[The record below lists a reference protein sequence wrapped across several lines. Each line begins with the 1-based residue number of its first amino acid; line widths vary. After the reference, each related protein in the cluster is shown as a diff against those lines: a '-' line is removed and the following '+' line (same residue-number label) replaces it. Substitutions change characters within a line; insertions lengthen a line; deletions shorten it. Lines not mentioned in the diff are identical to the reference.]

1 MRRLLLVLALGLIPA
16 SLLFLYGCGDAG
28 KARVDVA
35 KKKVLD
41 QIDDALGK
49 MDVQKAEIDT
59 GIKSAKK
66 AVGELRKAK
75 HQAQAQLEL
84 LDEKVKPHQEKMAR
98 CDESLAKLRDV
109 IKADTPAEFGG
120 KTYSVAELKAMAGQV
135 LRARTECEEKV
146 KGFDAART
154 NMRNVV
160 ATLTKKQDDLEVR
173 VVRLEAMHAKL
184 DAEMVATRAM
194 KKASAAMGDSDATLG
209 ENLDELEKKMAA
221 LSGDVRAELAGE
233 SEKLTSSGADK
244 TISEVDAFLE
254 ATQSPGDPV
263 GEIDKILGPAK
274 K

>member
-1 MRRLLLVLALGLIPA
+1 MRRLLLTLAIGLIPA
-16 SLLFLYGCGDAG
+16 CRLFLYGCGDAG

-84 LDEKVKPHQEKMAR
+84 LDEKVKPHQEKMTR
-98 CDESLAKLRDV
+98 CDESLAKLRDA
-109 IKADTPAEFGG
+109 IKGDTPADFAG
-120 KTYSVAELKAMAGQV
+120 KTYTVAELKAMAGK
-135 LRARTECEEKV
+135 LIEARRECEEKL

-160 ATLTKKQDDLEVR
+160 ATLTKKQDDLDAR
-173 VVRLEAMHAKL
+173 VVRLEAVNAKL

-209 ENLDELEKKMAA
+209 ENLDELERKMAA

-233 SEKLTSSGADK
+233 SEKLTSTGADK
-244 TISEVDAFLE
+244 SLSEVDAFLK
-254 ATQSPGDPV
+254 ATQSPGDTV
-263 GEIDKILGPAK
+263 GEIDKILGPVK